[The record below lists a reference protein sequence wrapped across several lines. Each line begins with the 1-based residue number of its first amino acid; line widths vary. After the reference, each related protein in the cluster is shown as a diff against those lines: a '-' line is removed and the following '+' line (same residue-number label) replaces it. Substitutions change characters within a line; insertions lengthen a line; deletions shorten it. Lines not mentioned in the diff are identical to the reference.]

1 MLLADALR
9 GAALGVSVLTLYRIM
24 TLVAWAAVALFMAR
38 GAWAAATG
46 RGARYGD
53 PMRLACFA
61 TAMVSICFTG
71 RWFVAADN
79 VFLWQL
85 LYLLSVAVACYI
97 LVLGMRYG
105 RGPKL

>member
-1 MLLADALR
+1 M
-9 GAALGVSVLTLYRIM
+9 TEYRIM
-24 TLVAWAAVALFMAR
+24 TLIVWGTVAVFMAR

-46 RGARYGD
+46 RGIRYGD

-61 TAMVSICFTG
+61 NAILFIGFTG

-79 VFLWQL
+79 VFVWQL

-97 LVLGMRYG
+97 LVLGIRYG
-105 RGPKL
+105 RGPKI